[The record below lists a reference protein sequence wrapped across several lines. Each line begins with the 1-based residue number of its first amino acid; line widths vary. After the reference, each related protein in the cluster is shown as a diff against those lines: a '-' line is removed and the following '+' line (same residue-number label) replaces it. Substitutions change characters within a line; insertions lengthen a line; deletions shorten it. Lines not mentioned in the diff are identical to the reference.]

1 MKSQHK
7 WKVNKQLPP
16 QKSTKTP
23 TLFDLRQLD
32 RLPESD
38 TAVIAKQ
45 LLGGG
50 AGAIGWLEGEKAK
63 RWKESLGKWSRSKIL
78 SSLMCRSLPTAG
90 YFKVFVSNCWISS
103 PISLIHLPI
112 FVSKPNDECESWTG
126 GIDYMHSKSV
136 MHRDIKAENVLL
148 TEWSATA
155 VVTRLHIC
163 RTCQPWR
170 NASFQWILGDIFPW
184 VTKVLFVREGFKRM
198 MSNFMSQAR
207 MLSRYGSKIPQLSCQ
222 NTSSIAFGKSW
233 CYENGILR

>member
-1 MKSQHK
+1 MKSEYK
-7 WKVNKQLPP
+7 WKVNKQLP
-16 QKSTKTP
+16 KKNTKTP
-23 TLFDLRQLD
+23 THLLTSASWIVFRSRTQQW
-32 RLPESD
+32 LPSNYW
-38 TAVIAKQ
+38 VGGLG
-45 LLGGG
+45 LL
-50 AGAIGWLEGEKAK
+50 GWLEGEKAK

-90 YFKVFVSNCWISS
+90 FFKVFASNCWIFS
-103 PISLIHLPI
+103 PISLVHLPI

-163 RTCQPWR
+163 RTCRPFSCQLSVDPGR
-170 NASFQWILGDIFPW
+170 YFSLSHQGVVCSRGFQKDDVKFH
-184 VTKVLFVREGFKRM
+184 
-198 MSNFMSQAR
+198 SQAR

-233 CYENGILR
+233 CYENSILR